1 MGYAVISDSEI
12 SPALRE
18 RKYKGRFKASMLP
31 HIKNLAL
38 LSLTDTQIAHELRI
52 GQPTFSAWKSRNP
65 QVRAALEAGRAGAD
79 SRVVRSLLQRAT
91 GYKHRSTKVFQYEG
105 QAVKVPII
113 EHYPPD
119 TRAIEF
125 WLTRRRPKEWPADTT
140 TVNVGVQIA
149 GLPDEILTRIQ
160 ARARE
165 KASQL

>member
-18 RKYKGRFKASMLP
+18 RKYKGRFKASMVP
-31 HIKNLAL
+31 SIKSLAL
-38 LSLTDTQIAHELRI
+38 LSLTDAQIAHELHVTRE
-52 GQPTFSAWKSRNP
+52 TFARWKTVHEP
-65 QVRAALEAGRAGAD
+65 VRAALEAGRAGAD

-165 KASQL
+165 KAIQL